1 MKRLLCTLLALLT
14 LCGCTQPSAP
24 AESAV
29 SSALEQEEA
38 FTPVTS
44 EEEVRALYGE
54 EAQYITEIRP
64 YEGDFL
70 VCFTNSSDIPRLDWV
85 FGRSGV
91 RRELLIL
98 SEGVADIEILYAG
111 AVRVRTDGILWVN
124 GHQTFPHY
132 EVGELG
138 PRFDEFGRLR
148 PYGESYSSSPGRE
161 DYWAPIGESHA
172 FGMKGRREAVRSAQ
186 LEFSGVTMAFA
197 PLADGSDFS
206 AAYCAPPDT
215 EVTYDE
221 AARTVTITCRNTFL
235 DSGELAEGV
244 TEEML
249 AQQGSLYPSD
259 FPAGP
264 LSGSCP
270 LIASAEIAQEGENVV
285 VRLVLAEV
293 TGEVQYTVETGYE
306 GPMDN
311 GPYFRLKLR
320 KAY

>member
-14 LCGCTQPSAP
+14 LCGCSQPSAP

-29 SSALEQEEA
+29 SSAPKQEEA

-70 VCFTNSSDIPRLDWV
+70 VYLDNNYNFPRLDWV
-85 FGRSGV
+85 YGKSGI
-91 RRELLIL
+91 RRELLGL
-98 SEGVADIEILYAG
+98 TEGVADIEIIHAG
-111 AVRVRTDGILWVN
+111 AVQVRTDGILWVN
-124 GHQTFPHY
+124 GHQTFPHC
-132 EVGELG
+132 ETAELG
-138 PRFDEFGRLR
+138 PQFDEFGRPR
-148 PYGESYSSSPGRE
+148 PYGEGYPSSAGRE
-161 DYWAPIGESHA
+161 EYWAPIDESHR

-186 LEFSGVTMAFA
+186 LEFSGLAIAFA

-215 EVTYDE
+215 EVTYDK
-221 AARTVTITCRNTFL
+221 AARTVTITCRNSFL
-235 DSGELAEGV
+235 DSGELAEGM

-249 AQQGSLYPSD
+249 AQQGSLYPND

-264 LSGSCP
+264 LAGSCP
-270 LIASAEIAQEGENVV
+270 LIPSAEIAQEGETVV
-285 VRLVLAEV
+285 VRLALAEI
-293 TGEVQYTVETGYE
+293 TEEVQYTVETGYE
-306 GPMDN
+306 GPWDN

-320 KAY
+320 KVY